1 MLSFVFG
8 ELERFLL
15 LLRLRLMPSES
26 VIILS
31 YTAAGEHGGSMGELE
46 REKEKRKREE
56 GGRRRCKRERCLLC
70 GRGREATQQR
80 EGKAVEV
87 RVKGAAAGAGGTR

>member
-8 ELERFLL
+8 GLERFLP

-26 VIILS
+26 AIILS
-31 YTAAGEHGGSMGELE
+31 YTAAGEDGESMGELE
-46 REKEKRKREE
+46 REKKMEREE
-56 GGRRRCKRERCLLC
+56 GGRRKCKTERCLLC
-70 GRGREATQQR
+70 ERGREGRQQC

-87 RVKGAAAGAGGTR
+87 KVKGAAAGAGGTR

>member
-8 ELERFLL
+8 ELERFLLLL

-31 YTAAGEHGGSMGELE
+31 YTAAGEDGESMGEQGDRE
-46 REKEKRKREE
+46 EKREGEKEGGDIARGKDACCEREE
-56 GGRRRCKRERCLLC
+56 GRGDNRVRARE
-70 GRGREATQQR
+70 
-80 EGKAVEV
+80 
-87 RVKGAAAGAGGTR
+87 